1 MGTKWAV
8 KVTPLINATLLLIP
22 AAAIGGTVFAARSY
36 CGITGATG
44 TGYGQTREIA
54 ASNAI
59 GYCVAA
65 GGVPDCCLQGVQLAG
80 VAFTATAYCSVTSRS
95 GSGMANTQ
103 QGANQL
109 AILQCIAHGGIP
121 DCCRNGL
128 VY

>member
-1 MGTKWAV
+1 MGRTWAGRV
-8 KVTPLINATLLLIP
+8 MPLMTATLLLVP

-36 CGITGATG
+36 CSITGATG
-44 TGYGQTREIA
+44 MGYGQTHQIA

-65 GGVPDCCLQGVQLAG
+65 GGVPDCCLQGVHLAG
-80 VAFTATAYCSVTSRS
+80 VAFTATAYCAVTSRS

-109 AILQCIAHGGIP
+109 AILQCIANGGIP

-128 VY
+128 VF